1 MSLFV
6 QIYANSVSLPKRSG
20 VVGTVITFNI
30 DLQFISQ
37 KVFSR
42 VHVLHKNASMHW
54 RLIVLQQ
61 ISSKWENIFWLI
73 RPGFEFQKNTAK
85 IKFIFKDLEKGKNR
99 KTRIRK

>member
-85 IKFIFKDLEKGKNR
+85 IKFIFKDLENGKNR